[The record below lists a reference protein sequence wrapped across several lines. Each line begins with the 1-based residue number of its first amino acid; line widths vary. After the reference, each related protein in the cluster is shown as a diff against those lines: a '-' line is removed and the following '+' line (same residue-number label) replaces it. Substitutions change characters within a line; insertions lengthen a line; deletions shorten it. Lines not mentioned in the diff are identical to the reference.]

1 VTIFSLILI
10 TNISAAFSE
19 EVITIIPCSSNH
31 NNTKFFDMPS
41 YFTQKGQQ
49 VRWYNADDINHIIVI
64 TKSPGKE
71 ILSNSGIIKPNHSF
85 QHRFDND
92 GIYNFS
98 SPIYPWMKGNVSVK
112 DDISSVTMTNPTVN
126 VAVQLTWDPSIPKVG
141 QITHFKIIFIDLKT
155 NKNQKHID
163 YVFSIDTPN
172 NKTSY
177 QQTLHSSW
185 GVESAVYKFDT
196 AGIFKP
202 RVTID
207 ALLFQPIEPVEDVFK
222 ILVKA

>member
-1 VTIFSLILI
+1 
-10 TNISAAFSE
+10 
-19 EVITIIPCSSNH
+19 
-31 NNTKFFDMPS
+31 
-41 YFTQKGQQ
+41 
-49 VRWYNADDINHIIVI
+49 
-64 TKSPGKE
+64 
-71 ILSNSGIIKPNHSF
+71 
-85 QHRFDND
+85 
-92 GIYNFS
+92 
-98 SPIYPWMKGNVSVK
+98 
-112 DDISSVTMTNPTVN
+112 MTNPTVN

-172 NKTSY
+172 NKTSF

-185 GVESAVYKFDT
+185 GVESAAYKFDT

-207 ALLFQPIEPVEDVFK
+207 RTS
-222 ILVKA
+222 